1 MKVNYLKQRHI
12 GLSEQDEQKM
22 LKVIGAESVEQL
34 IAETMPEDILLK
46 EPIELPEPLT
56 EQQMLDSLTASAQA
70 NVLNRSYIGRGWYGT
85 ITPSVIR
92 RNVLENPVW
101 YTSYTP
107 YQAEVSQGR
116 LEALF
121 NFQTMISDLTGLPLA
136 NCSLLDEATSAAE
149 AVTMMRNLRSREQV
163 KNGVCKV
170 FVDEKIFPN
179 TLSVMQTRAAGQ
191 GIELVIGRYA
201 DFEPTTDYFG
211 AIAQMPN
218 ADRSEEHTSELQ
230 SQR

>member
-92 RNVLENPVW
+92 RNVLLGCQMTVLSM
-101 YTSYTP
+101 Y
-107 YQAEVSQGR
+107 R
-116 LEALF
+116 DC
-121 NFQTMISDLTGLPLA
+121 ISRFD
-136 NCSLLDEATSAAE
+136 
-149 AVTMMRNLRSREQV
+149 
-163 KNGVCKV
+163 K
-170 FVDEKIFPN
+170 
-179 TLSVMQTRAAGQ
+179 
-191 GIELVIGRYA
+191 
-201 DFEPTTDYFG
+201 
-211 AIAQMPN
+211 
-218 ADRSEEHTSELQ
+218 
-230 SQR
+230 